1 MGDYY
6 DVDVVIYGW
15 PSAAVVPRETHRGA
29 SFPDELQLDVPLAL
43 VCSDDRPPRAWAAVA
58 HAMRVAGW
66 PEHAAIEYEPTWID
80 DVAEGGV
87 LRVTCENNYG
97 LASINEDPDVL
108 GALRDA
114 GLAFYACDA
123 GSQANLPAF
132 AAWAPGWSAIRS
144 GPATPD
150 GDPLLDIDSYRAIA
164 AALHERWAAGDRVM
178 VHEAI
183 TEYFRTR
190 DAVAEAARTEEPK

>member
-1 MGDYY
+1 MGDFY

-15 PSAAVVPRETHRGA
+15 PAAAVVPRETHRGA
-29 SFPDELQLDVPLAL
+29 SFPDELSLDILISGVYD
-43 VCSDDRPPRAWAAVA
+43 DDREPMVWRCLARIMAA
-58 HAMRVAGW
+58 AGW
-66 PEHAAIEYEPTWID
+66 TEHAAIEYDRGI
-80 DVAEGGV
+80 
-87 LRVTCENNYG
+87 LRVTCEHNYG

-132 AAWAPGWSAIRS
+132 AAWAPGWSAIRT

-150 GDPLLDIDSYRAIA
+150 GDPLLDVDGWRALCGRAADGLLSSPSAHVQLADSV
-164 AALHERWAAGDRVM
+164 GD
-178 VHEAI
+178 
-183 TEYFRTR
+183 YFRTR